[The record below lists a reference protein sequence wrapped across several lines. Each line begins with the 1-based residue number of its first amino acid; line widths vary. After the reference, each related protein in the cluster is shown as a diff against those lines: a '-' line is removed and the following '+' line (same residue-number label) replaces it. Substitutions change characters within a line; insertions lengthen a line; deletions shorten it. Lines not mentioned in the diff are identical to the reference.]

1 MALTDS
7 ERTLVKEALAI
18 IERETANDGDS
29 VILKGFG
36 TFSRKQKAAK
46 TGRNPRTNQ
55 PVQIPARSVLH
66 FKPSPS
72 QTR

>member
-7 ERTLVKEALAI
+7 ERTLVKEALAL
-18 IERETANDGDS
+18 IERETANNEDS
-29 VILKGFG
+29 LVLKGFG

-46 TGRNPRTNQ
+46 VGRNPRTNQ
-55 PVQIPARSVLH
+55 PVQIPSKSVLH

-72 QTR
+72 QAR